1 MNLAKRLIRI
11 SAVTA
16 ATVLMFEGALSLDR
30 TTEANASLQADASPN
45 TQKKAPETES
55 DTIIKETTAETE
67 TEKTEKTS
75 TKTKAPVKTAASAK
89 SKTPEE
95 TEATTE
101 TAVPSETEA
110 TTKNKAPAET
120 KASTEDKVLTEAED
134 STEDKVLVE
143 AEDSTKDKAPTETE
157 YSTED
162 KAPAETEDSTKDN
175 APAETE
181 DSTETQTPGVTPEEE
196 SELASEGIRTESP
209 ASESSDPDTKYYL
222 TSQYLLVPSF
232 KNLKKDLNEMI
243 DTYEGSWSIYVKDLK
258 SGISLTINDQPQDS
272 ASLIKLYIAGAVLE
286 KIQHQE
292 LEETETIDLLLSDM
306 ISLSDNEAANELVR
320 YLSDSHEHQDGM
332 EKVNEFI
339 EEHDFT
345 DTWQYNGLEDSNLW
359 YGDEVNITSV
369 KDCGRFLEE
378 IYDGDMVSHLASRQ
392 LEGYLLDQEITWKIP
407 AGIPSE
413 IKTANKTGE
422 KDNTQNDASIVYT
435 PYRDYIICVMAT
447 NLTDEDTAVENI
459 RAVSAKVY
467 EFFQEADAVT
477 AEKTAETEETDNTD
491 RETESNEASEESDAG
506 TEAAEKDP
514 DFDS

>member
-16 ATVLMFEGALSLDR
+16 ATVLMYEGALSLDR

-110 TTKNKAPAET
+110 STKSNAPAET
-120 KASTEDKVLTEAED
+120 KASTEDKVLT
-134 STEDKVLVE
+134 E

-209 ASESSDPDTKYYL
+209 ASERSDPDTKYYL

-467 EFFQEADAVT
+467 GFFQEADAVT
-477 AEKTAETEETDNTD
+477 PEKTAETEETDNTD
-491 RETESNEASEESDAG
+491 RETESSEASEESDAG
-506 TEAAEKDP
+506 TEAAEE
-514 DFDS
+514 DSDSGS

>member
-16 ATVLMFEGALSLDR
+16 ATVLMYEGALSLDR

-110 TTKNKAPAET
+110 STKSNAPAET
-120 KASTEDKVLTEAED
+120 KASTEDKAPKKTED
-134 STEDKVLVE
+134 STEDK
-143 AEDSTKDKAPTETE
+143 APG
-157 YSTED
+157 
-162 KAPAETEDSTKDN
+162 
-175 APAETE
+175 ETE

-258 SGISLTINDQPQDS
+258 SGISLTINDRPQDS

-286 KIQHQE
+286 EIQSQE
-292 LEETETIDLLLSDM
+292 LEETDTIDQLLSDM

-320 YLSDSHEHQDGM
+320 YLSDSHDHRDGM
-332 EKVNEFI
+332 EKVNDFI

-345 DTWQYNGLEDSNLW
+345 DTHQYNGLEDSNLW
-359 YGDEVNITSV
+359 YGDEANVTSV

-392 LEGYLLDQEITWKIP
+392 LEGYLLNQDITWKIP

-422 KDNTQNDASIVYT
+422 KDNTQNDVSIVYT

-447 NLTDEDTAVENI
+447 DLTDEDTAVENI
-459 RAVSAKVY
+459 RAVSGKVY
-467 EFFQEADAVT
+467 EFFQEADTVT
-477 AEKTAETEETDNTD
+477 TEN
-491 RETESNEASEESDAG
+491 ETESETEGGSSDVSDVG
-506 TEAAEKDP
+506 EDLEG
-514 DFDS
+514 

>member
-16 ATVLMFEGALSLDR
+16 ATVLMYEGALSLDR

-110 TTKNKAPAET
+110 STKSNAPAET
-120 KASTEDKVLTEAED
+120 KASTEDKAPKKTED
-134 STEDKVLVE
+134 STEDK
-143 AEDSTKDKAPTETE
+143 
-157 YSTED
+157 
-162 KAPAETEDSTKDN
+162 

-209 ASESSDPDTKYYL
+209 SSESSDPDTKYYL

-243 DTYEGSWSIYVKDLK
+243 ETYEGSWSIYVKDLK

-345 DTWQYNGLEDSNLW
+345 DTWQYNGLEDSDLW
-359 YGDEVNITSV
+359 YGDEVNVTSV

-467 EFFQEADAVT
+467 GFFQEADAVT

-491 RETESNEASEESDAG
+491 METESSEASEESDAG
-506 TEAAEKDP
+506 TEAAEEDP

>member
-16 ATVLMFEGALSLDR
+16 ATVLMYEGALSLDR
-30 TTEANASLQADASPN
+30 TTEVNASLQADASPN

-55 DTIIKETTAETE
+55 DTIIKEATSSVSGKA
-67 TEKTEKTS
+67 EKTS
-75 TKTKAPVKTAASAK
+75 TKDKTLSKTETSMK
-89 SKTPEE
+89 SKAAAE
-95 TEATTE
+95 TEAATE

-110 TTKNKAPAET
+110 STKSNTPAET
-120 KASTEDKVLTEAED
+120 KASTEDKAPKKTED
-134 STEDKVLVE
+134 STEDK
-143 AEDSTKDKAPTETE
+143 
-157 YSTED
+157 
-162 KAPAETEDSTKDN
+162 

-345 DTWQYNGLEDSNLW
+345 DTWQYNGLEDSDLW
-359 YGDEVNITSV
+359 YGDEVNVTSV

-467 EFFQEADAVT
+467 GFFQEADAVT
-477 AEKTAETEETDNTD
+477 AEKTAETEETDDTD
-491 RETESNEASEESDAG
+491 METESSKVFEESDAG
-506 TEAAEKDP
+506 TEAAEEDP
-514 DFDS
+514 DSGS

>member
-16 ATVLMFEGALSLDR
+16 ATVLMYEGALSLDR

-67 TEKTEKTS
+67 TEKTGSVSEKAEKTS
-75 TKTKAPVKTAASAK
+75 TKAKAPSKTAASTN
-89 SKTPEE
+89 SKTPGE
-95 TEATTE
+95 TEAATE
-101 TAVPSETEA
+101 TKVPSETA
-110 TTKNKAPAET
+110 ASQKSKAPAET
-120 KASTEDKVLTEAED
+120 EASTEDKASAKAED
-134 STEDKVLVE
+134 STEDKASAK
-143 AEDSTKDKAPTETE
+143 AEVSTKE
-157 YSTED
+157 
-162 KAPAETEDSTKDN
+162 KAPAETEG
-175 APAETE
+175 
-181 DSTETQTPGVTPEEE
+181 STETLTPGVTPEEE
-196 SELASEGIRTESP
+196 SELASEGICTESA
-209 ASESSDPDTKYYL
+209 ASESSDADTKYYL

-359 YGDEVNITSV
+359 YGDEVNVTSV

-467 EFFQEADAVT
+467 GFFQEADAVT
-477 AEKTAETEETDNTD
+477 AEKTAETEETADTD
-491 RETESNEASEESDAG
+491 MEAESSEAFEESDAG
-506 TEAAEKDP
+506 TEAAEEDQ

>member
-16 ATVLMFEGALSLDR
+16 ATVLMYEGALSLDR

-67 TEKTEKTS
+67 TEKTGSVSEKAEKTS
-75 TKTKAPVKTAASAK
+75 TKAKAPSKTAASTN
-89 SKTPEE
+89 SKTPGE
-95 TEATTE
+95 TEAATE
-101 TAVPSETEA
+101 TKVPSETEA
-110 TTKNKAPAET
+110 SQKSKAPAETEVSTENKAPAET
-120 KASTEDKVLTEAED
+120 EA
-134 STEDKVLVE
+134 
-143 AEDSTKDKAPTETE
+143 ATETL
-157 YSTED
+157 
-162 KAPAETEDSTKDN
+162 
-175 APAETE
+175 
-181 DSTETQTPGVTPEEE
+181 TPGVTPEEE
-196 SELASEGIRTESP
+196 SELASEGICTESP
-209 ASESSDPDTKYYL
+209 ASESSDADTKYYL

-320 YLSDSHEHQDGM
+320 YLSDSHEHRDGM

-359 YGDEVNITSV
+359 YGDEVNITSA

-407 AGIPSE
+407 AGIPSD

-467 EFFQEADAVT
+467 GFFQEADAVT
-477 AEKTAETEETDNTD
+477 AEKTAETEETDDAD
-491 RETESNEASEESDAG
+491 RETESSEASEESDAG
-506 TEAAEKDP
+506 TEAAEEDP

>member
-16 ATVLMFEGALSLDR
+16 ATVLMYEGALSLDR

-110 TTKNKAPAET
+110 STKSNAPAET
-120 KASTEDKVLTEAED
+120 KASTEDKAPKKT
-134 STEDKVLVE
+134 
-143 AEDSTKDKAPTETE
+143 EDSTKDKAPG
-157 YSTED
+157 
-162 KAPAETEDSTKDN
+162 
-175 APAETE
+175 ETE

-209 ASESSDPDTKYYL
+209 ASERSDPDTKYYL

-378 IYDGDMVSHLASRQ
+378 VYDGDMVSHLASRQ

-407 AGIPSE
+407 AGIPSD

-467 EFFQEADAVT
+467 GFFQEADAVT
-477 AEKTAETEETDNTD
+477 AEKTAETEETDGTD
-491 RETESNEASEESDAG
+491 TETENSEASNESDSE
-506 TEAAEKDP
+506 TEAAEEDQ

>member
-16 ATVLMFEGALSLDR
+16 ATVLMYEGALSLDR

-75 TKTKAPVKTAASAK
+75 TKTKTPVRTAASAK

-110 TTKNKAPAET
+110 STKSNAPAET
-120 KASTEDKVLTEAED
+120 KASTEDKAPKKT
-134 STEDKVLVE
+134 
-143 AEDSTKDKAPTETE
+143 EDSTKDKAPG
-157 YSTED
+157 
-162 KAPAETEDSTKDN
+162 
-175 APAETE
+175 ETE

-209 ASESSDPDTKYYL
+209 ASERSDPDTKYYL

-422 KDNTQNDASIVYT
+422 TDNTQNDASIVYT

-491 RETESNEASEESDAG
+491 RETESSEASEESDAG
-506 TEAAEKDP
+506 TEAAEEDP
-514 DFDS
+514 DSDS

>member
-16 ATVLMFEGALSLDR
+16 ATVLMYEGALSLDR

-55 DTIIKETTAETE
+55 DTIIKEETVE
-67 TEKTEKTS
+67 KTSSVSEKTEKTS
-75 TKTKAPVKTAASAK
+75 TKAKAPSKTAASTK
-89 SKTPEE
+89 SKTPGE
-95 TEATTE
+95 TEAATE
-101 TAVPSETEA
+101 NKVPSETA
-110 TTKNKAPAET
+110 ASPKSKAPAET
-120 KASTEDKVLTEAED
+120 EVSTEGKASAKAEVSTEDKASAKAE
-134 STEDKVLVE
+134 V
-143 AEDSTKDKAPTETE
+143 STKEKAPAETE
-157 YSTED
+157 GSTED
-162 KAPAETEDSTKDN
+162 KAPAETE
-175 APAETE
+175 A
-181 DSTETQTPGVTPEEE
+181 STETLTPGVTPEEE
-196 SELASEGIRTESP
+196 SELASEGICTESP
-209 ASESSDPDTKYYL
+209 ASESSDADTKYYL

-359 YGDEVNITSV
+359 YGDEVNVTSA

-467 EFFQEADAVT
+467 GFFQEADAVT
-477 AEKTAETEETDNTD
+477 AEKTAETEETDGTD
-491 RETESNEASEESDAG
+491 TETENSEASSESDSG
-506 TEAAEKDP
+506 TEAAEEDQ

>member
-16 ATVLMFEGALSLDR
+16 ATVLMYEGALSLDR

-55 DTIIKETTAETE
+55 DIIIKETTAETE

-75 TKTKAPVKTAASAK
+75 TKTKTPVRTAASAK

-110 TTKNKAPAET
+110 STKSNAPAET
-120 KASTEDKVLTEAED
+120 KASTEDKAPKKT
-134 STEDKVLVE
+134 
-143 AEDSTKDKAPTETE
+143 EDSTKDKAPG
-157 YSTED
+157 
-162 KAPAETEDSTKDN
+162 
-175 APAETE
+175 ETE

-209 ASESSDPDTKYYL
+209 ASERSDPDTKYYL

-467 EFFQEADAVT
+467 GFFQEADAVT
-477 AEKTAETEETDNTD
+477 AEKTAETEETDGTD
-491 RETESNEASEESDAG
+491 TETENSEASNESDSE
-506 TEAAEKDP
+506 TEAAEEDQ

>member
-16 ATVLMFEGALSLDR
+16 ATVLMYEGALSLDR

-67 TEKTEKTS
+67 TEKTGSVSEKAEKTS
-75 TKTKAPVKTAASAK
+75 TKAKAPSKTAASTN
-89 SKTPEE
+89 SKTPGE
-95 TEATTE
+95 TEAATE
-101 TAVPSETEA
+101 TKVPSETA
-110 TTKNKAPAET
+110 ASQKSKAPAET
-120 KASTEDKVLTEAED
+120 EV
-134 STEDKVLVE
+134 
-143 AEDSTKDKAPTETE
+143 
-157 YSTED
+157 STED
-162 KAPAETEDSTKDN
+162 KAPAETE
-175 APAETE
+175 A
-181 DSTETQTPGVTPEEE
+181 STEAQTPGVTPEEE
-196 SELASEGIRTESP
+196 SELASEGICTESP
-209 ASESSDPDTKYYL
+209 ASESSDADTKYYL

-320 YLSDSHEHQDGM
+320 YLSDSHEHRDGM

-359 YGDEVNITSV
+359 YGDEVNVTSV

-467 EFFQEADAVT
+467 GFFQEADAVT
-477 AEKTAETEETDNTD
+477 AEKTAETEETDGTD
-491 RETESNEASEESDAG
+491 TETENSEAFNESDSE
-506 TEAAEKDP
+506 TEAAEEDQ

>member
-16 ATVLMFEGALSLDR
+16 ATVLMYEGALSLDR

-67 TEKTEKTS
+67 TEKTGSVSEKAEKTS
-75 TKTKAPVKTAASAK
+75 TKAKAPSKTAASTK
-89 SKTPEE
+89 SKTPGE
-95 TEATTE
+95 TEAATKTK
-101 TAVPSETEA
+101 VPSETA
-110 TTKNKAPAET
+110 ASQKSKAPAET
-120 KASTEDKVLTEAED
+120 EV
-134 STEDKVLVE
+134 
-143 AEDSTKDKAPTETE
+143 
-157 YSTED
+157 STED
-162 KAPAETEDSTKDN
+162 KAPAETE
-175 APAETE
+175 A
-181 DSTETQTPGVTPEEE
+181 STEAQTPGVTPEEE

-320 YLSDSHEHQDGM
+320 YLSDSHDHQDGM

-359 YGDEVNITSV
+359 YGDEVNVTSV

-467 EFFQEADAVT
+467 GFFQEADAVT
-477 AEKTAETEETDNTD
+477 AEKTAETEETDDAD
-491 RETESNEASEESDAG
+491 RETESSEASEESDAG
-506 TEAAEKDP
+506 TEAAEEDQ

>member
-16 ATVLMFEGALSLDR
+16 ATVLMYEGALSLDR

-67 TEKTEKTS
+67 TEKTGSVSEKAEKTS
-75 TKTKAPVKTAASAK
+75 TKAKAPSKTAASTK
-89 SKTPEE
+89 SKTPGE
-95 TEATTE
+95 TEAATE
-101 TAVPSETEA
+101 TKVPSETEA
-110 TTKNKAPAET
+110 SQKSKAPAETEVSTENKAPAET
-120 KASTEDKVLTEAED
+120 EA
-134 STEDKVLVE
+134 
-143 AEDSTKDKAPTETE
+143 ATETL
-157 YSTED
+157 
-162 KAPAETEDSTKDN
+162 
-175 APAETE
+175 
-181 DSTETQTPGVTPEEE
+181 TPGVTPEEE
-196 SELASEGIRTESP
+196 SELASEGICTESP
-209 ASESSDPDTKYYL
+209 ASESSDADTKYYL

-320 YLSDSHEHQDGM
+320 YLSDSHEHRDGM

-359 YGDEVNITSV
+359 YGDEVNITSA

-407 AGIPSE
+407 AGIPSD

-467 EFFQEADAVT
+467 GFFQEADAVT
-477 AEKTAETEETDNTD
+477 AEKTAETEETDDAD
-491 RETESNEASEESDAG
+491 RETESSEASEESDAG
-506 TEAAEKDP
+506 TEAAEEDP

>member
-1 MNLAKRLIRI
+1 MYLAKRLIRI

-16 ATVLMFEGALSLDR
+16 ATVLMYEGALSLDR

-55 DTIIKETTAETE
+55 DTIIKEATTEKTSSVS
-67 TEKTEKTS
+67 EKTEKTS
-75 TKTKAPVKTAASAK
+75 TKAKAPSKTAASTK
-89 SKTPEE
+89 SKTPGE
-95 TEATTE
+95 TEAATE
-101 TAVPSETEA
+101 TKVPSETEA
-110 TTKNKAPAET
+110 SQK
-120 KASTEDKVLTEAED
+120 S
-134 STEDKVLVE
+134 
-143 AEDSTKDKAPTETE
+143 
-157 YSTED
+157 
-162 KAPAETEDSTKDN
+162 KAPAETEVSTDN
-175 APAETE
+175 TASAKAEASPKETAPAETE
-181 DSTETQTPGVTPEEE
+181 GSTEGKAPAETEAATETLTPGVTPEEE
-196 SELASEGIRTESP
+196 SELASEGICTESP
-209 ASESSDPDTKYYL
+209 ASESSDADTKYYL

-320 YLSDSHEHQDGM
+320 YLSDSHDHQDGM

-359 YGDEVNITSV
+359 YGDEVNITSA

-392 LEGYLLDQEITWKIP
+392 VEGYLLDQEITWKIP
-407 AGIPSE
+407 AGIPSD

-467 EFFQEADAVT
+467 GFFQEADAVT
-477 AEKTAETEETDNTD
+477 AEKSAETEETDGTD
-491 RETESNEASEESDAG
+491 TETENSEASNESDSE
-506 TEAAEKDP
+506 TEAAEEDQ

>member
-1 MNLAKRLIRI
+1 
-11 SAVTA
+11 
-16 ATVLMFEGALSLDR
+16 
-30 TTEANASLQADASPN
+30 
-45 TQKKAPETES
+45 
-55 DTIIKETTAETE
+55 
-67 TEKTEKTS
+67 
-75 TKTKAPVKTAASAK
+75 
-89 SKTPEE
+89 
-95 TEATTE
+95 
-101 TAVPSETEA
+101 
-110 TTKNKAPAET
+110 
-120 KASTEDKVLTEAED
+120 
-134 STEDKVLVE
+134 
-143 AEDSTKDKAPTETE
+143 
-157 YSTED
+157 
-162 KAPAETEDSTKDN
+162 
-175 APAETE
+175 
-181 DSTETQTPGVTPEEE
+181 
-196 SELASEGIRTESP
+196 
-209 ASESSDPDTKYYL
+209 
-222 TSQYLLVPSF
+222 
-232 KNLKKDLNEMI
+232 MI

-491 RETESNEASEESDAG
+491 RETESSEASEESDAG
-506 TEAAEKDP
+506 TEAAEEDP
-514 DFDS
+514 DSDS

>member
-16 ATVLMFEGALSLDR
+16 ATVLMYEGALSLDR

-110 TTKNKAPAET
+110 STKSNAPAET
-120 KASTEDKVLTEAED
+120 KASTEDKAPKKTED
-134 STEDKVLVE
+134 STEDK
-143 AEDSTKDKAPTETE
+143 APG
-157 YSTED
+157 
-162 KAPAETEDSTKDN
+162 
-175 APAETE
+175 ETE

-209 ASESSDPDTKYYL
+209 ASERSDPDTKYYL

-467 EFFQEADAVT
+467 GFFQEADAVT
-477 AEKTAETEETDNTD
+477 PEKTAETEETDNTD
-491 RETESNEASEESDAG
+491 RETESSEASEESDAG
-506 TEAAEKDP
+506 TEAAEE
-514 DFDS
+514 DSDSGS

>member
-16 ATVLMFEGALSLDR
+16 ATVLMYEGALSLDR

-67 TEKTEKTS
+67 TEKTGSVSEKAEKTS
-75 TKTKAPVKTAASAK
+75 TKAKAPSKTAASTN
-89 SKTPEE
+89 SKTPGE
-95 TEATTE
+95 TEAATE
-101 TAVPSETEA
+101 TKVPSETAASQKSKAPAE
-110 TTKNKAPAET
+110 TEVSTENKAPAET
-120 KASTEDKVLTEAED
+120 EA
-134 STEDKVLVE
+134 
-143 AEDSTKDKAPTETE
+143 ATETL
-157 YSTED
+157 
-162 KAPAETEDSTKDN
+162 
-175 APAETE
+175 
-181 DSTETQTPGVTPEEE
+181 TPGVTPEEE
-196 SELASEGIRTESP
+196 SELASEGICTESP
-209 ASESSDPDTKYYL
+209 ASESSDADTKYYL

-320 YLSDSHEHQDGM
+320 YLSDSHEHRDGM

-359 YGDEVNITSV
+359 YGDEVNITSA

-467 EFFQEADAVT
+467 GFFQEADAVT
-477 AEKTAETEETDNTD
+477 AEKTAETEETDDAD
-491 RETESNEASEESDAG
+491 RETESSEASEESDAG
-506 TEAAEKDP
+506 TEAAEEDP
-514 DFDS
+514 DFDN

>member
-16 ATVLMFEGALSLDR
+16 ATVLMYEGALSLDR

-67 TEKTEKTS
+67 TEKTGSVSEKAEKTS
-75 TKTKAPVKTAASAK
+75 TKAKAPSKTAASTK
-89 SKTPEE
+89 SKTPGE
-95 TEATTE
+95 TEAATKTK
-101 TAVPSETEA
+101 VPSETA
-110 TTKNKAPAET
+110 ASQKSKAPAET
-120 KASTEDKVLTEAED
+120 EV
-134 STEDKVLVE
+134 
-143 AEDSTKDKAPTETE
+143 
-157 YSTED
+157 STED
-162 KAPAETEDSTKDN
+162 KAPAETE
-175 APAETE
+175 A
-181 DSTETQTPGVTPEEE
+181 STEAQTPGVTPEEE
-196 SELASEGIRTESP
+196 SELASEGICTESP
-209 ASESSDPDTKYYL
+209 ASESSDADTKYYL

-320 YLSDSHEHQDGM
+320 YLSDSHDHQDGM

-359 YGDEVNITSV
+359 YGDEVNVTSV

-407 AGIPSE
+407 AGIPSD

-467 EFFQEADAVT
+467 GFFQEADAVT
-477 AEKTAETEETDNTD
+477 AEKTAETEETVDTD
-491 RETESNEASEESDAG
+491 METESSEASEESDAG
-506 TEAAEKDP
+506 TEAAEEDP

>member
-16 ATVLMFEGALSLDR
+16 ATVLMYEGALSLDR

-55 DTIIKETTAETE
+55 DTIIKETTSSVS
-67 TEKTEKTS
+67 EKTEKTS
-75 TKTKAPVKTAASAK
+75 TKAKASSKTVASAK

-110 TTKNKAPAET
+110 STKSNAPAET
-120 KASTEDKVLTEAED
+120 EGSTET
-134 STEDKVLVE
+134 
-143 AEDSTKDKAPTETE
+143 
-157 YSTED
+157 
-162 KAPAETEDSTKDN
+162 KAPAETEDSTETK

-467 EFFQEADAVT
+467 GFFQEADAVT
-477 AEKTAETEETDNTD
+477 AGKDAETEETDDTD
-491 RETESNEASEESDAG
+491 METESSEAFEESDAG
-506 TEAAEKDP
+506 TEDAEEDP
-514 DFDS
+514 DSGS

>member
-16 ATVLMFEGALSLDR
+16 ATVLMYEGALSLDR

-55 DTIIKETTAETE
+55 DTIIKEITGSVS
-67 TEKTEKTS
+67 EKAEKTS
-75 TKTKAPVKTAASAK
+75 TKAKTLSKTETSMK
-89 SKTPEE
+89 SKAAAE
-95 TEATTE
+95 TEAATE

-110 TTKNKAPAET
+110 STKSNTPAET
-120 KASTEDKVLTEAED
+120 KASTEDKAPKKTED
-134 STEDKVLVE
+134 STEDK
-143 AEDSTKDKAPTETE
+143 
-157 YSTED
+157 
-162 KAPAETEDSTKDN
+162 

-209 ASESSDPDTKYYL
+209 SSESSDPDTKYYL

-243 DTYEGSWSIYVKDLK
+243 ETYEGSWSIYVKDLK

-359 YGDEVNITSV
+359 YGDEVNVTSV

-467 EFFQEADAVT
+467 GFFQEADAVT
-477 AEKTAETEETDNTD
+477 AEKTAETEETDDTD
-491 RETESNEASEESDAG
+491 METESSKVFEESDAG
-506 TEAAEKDP
+506 TEAAEEDP
-514 DFDS
+514 DSGS

>member
-16 ATVLMFEGALSLDR
+16 ATVLMYEGALSLDR

-101 TAVPSETEA
+101 TTVPSETEA
-110 TTKNKAPAET
+110 
-120 KASTEDKVLTEAED
+120 
-134 STEDKVLVE
+134 
-143 AEDSTKDKAPTETE
+143 STK
-157 YSTED
+157 S
-162 KAPAETEDSTKDN
+162 N

-181 DSTETQTPGVTPEEE
+181 DSTETQTPGVTPEKE
-196 SELASEGIRTESP
+196 SELASEGICTESP

-467 EFFQEADAVT
+467 GFFQEADAVT
-477 AEKTAETEETDNTD
+477 AEKTAETEETDDTD
-491 RETESNEASEESDAG
+491 RETESSEASEESDAG
-506 TEAAEKDP
+506 TEAAEEDP

>member
-16 ATVLMFEGALSLDR
+16 ATVLMYEGALSLDR

-110 TTKNKAPAET
+110 STKSNAPAET
-120 KASTEDKVLTEAED
+120 KASTENKAPKKTED
-134 STEDKVLVE
+134 STEDK
-143 AEDSTKDKAPTETE
+143 
-157 YSTED
+157 
-162 KAPAETEDSTKDN
+162 

-467 EFFQEADAVT
+467 GFFQEADAVT

>member
-16 ATVLMFEGALSLDR
+16 ATVLMYEGALSLDR

-67 TEKTEKTS
+67 TEKTGSVSEKAEKTS
-75 TKTKAPVKTAASAK
+75 TKAKAPSKTAASTN
-89 SKTPEE
+89 SKTPGE
-95 TEATTE
+95 TEAATE
-101 TAVPSETEA
+101 TKVPSETA
-110 TTKNKAPAET
+110 ASQKSKAPAET
-120 KASTEDKVLTEAED
+120 EV
-134 STEDKVLVE
+134 
-143 AEDSTKDKAPTETE
+143 
-157 YSTED
+157 STED
-162 KAPAETEDSTKDN
+162 KAPAETE
-175 APAETE
+175 A
-181 DSTETQTPGVTPEEE
+181 STEAQTPGVTPEEE

-320 YLSDSHEHQDGM
+320 YLSDSHEHRDGM

-359 YGDEVNITSV
+359 YGDEVNVTSA

-407 AGIPSE
+407 AGIPSD

-467 EFFQEADAVT
+467 GFFQEADAVT
-477 AEKTAETEETDNTD
+477 AEKTAETEETDDAD
-491 RETESNEASEESDAG
+491 RETESSEASEESDAG
-506 TEAAEKDP
+506 TEAAEEDP

>member
-16 ATVLMFEGALSLDR
+16 ATVLMYEGALSLDR

-75 TKTKAPVKTAASAK
+75 TKTKTPVRTAASAK

-110 TTKNKAPAET
+110 STKSNAPAET
-120 KASTEDKVLTEAED
+120 KASTEDKAPKKT
-134 STEDKVLVE
+134 
-143 AEDSTKDKAPTETE
+143 EDSTKDKAPG
-157 YSTED
+157 
-162 KAPAETEDSTKDN
+162 
-175 APAETE
+175 ETE

-209 ASESSDPDTKYYL
+209 ASERSDPDTKYYL

-467 EFFQEADAVT
+467 GFFQEADAVT

>member
-16 ATVLMFEGALSLDR
+16 ATVLMYEGALSLDR

-75 TKTKAPVKTAASAK
+75 TKTKTPVRTAASAK

-110 TTKNKAPAET
+110 STKSNAPAET
-120 KASTEDKVLTEAED
+120 KASTEDKAPKKT
-134 STEDKVLVE
+134 
-143 AEDSTKDKAPTETE
+143 EDSTKDKAPG
-157 YSTED
+157 
-162 KAPAETEDSTKDN
+162 
-175 APAETE
+175 ETE

-209 ASESSDPDTKYYL
+209 ASERSDPDTKYYL

-378 IYDGDMVSHLASRQ
+378 VYDGDMVSHLASRQ
-392 LEGYLLDQEITWKIP
+392 LEGYLLDQEITLKIP

-467 EFFQEADAVT
+467 GFFQEADAVT
-477 AEKTAETEETDNTD
+477 AEKTAETEETDDTD
-491 RETESNEASEESDAG
+491 RETESSEASEESDAG
-506 TEAAEKDP
+506 TEAAEEDP